1 MKILILGASGFIA
14 QGLLEYLGKQHDF
27 FLVDKVQPKTTGNL
41 KITQLDIAVEETFR
55 NFLDAISDA
64 AFPNVMIN
72 LSGRIV
78 SRSFLN
84 PSEFKNS
91 RKLVDING
99 HLDDFDS
106 NFTPQIIPMMCFSE
120 QLVKRKMKG
129 KIINFSSLNS
139 KPTQGQLG
147 YSTAKKSIESV
158 SQVLALEL
166 GLFGISVNCIAPGF
180 LDLSNLKSNMSDE
193 RISQITQASALKSL
207 VDVEDVFHA
216 INFLLISKTISGTTL
231 HVHSTIA

>member
-14 QGLLEYLGKQHDF
+14 NGLIKYLGKQHEF
-27 FLVDKVQPKTTGNL
+27 LLVDKVKPQATGNL
-41 KITQLDIAVEETFR
+41 EITQLDVAVEETFR
-55 NFLDAISDA
+55 NFLDEISDPM
-64 AFPNVMIN
+64 FPNVMIN
-72 LSGRIV
+72 LSGKIV
-78 SRSFLN
+78 SRSVLN

-91 RKLVDING
+91 GRLVNVNE

-106 NFTPQIIPMMCFSE
+106 NFMPQIIPMICFSE

-147 YSTAKKSIESV
+147 YSTAKKSIETA

-166 GLFGISVNCIAPGF
+166 GLFGVSVNCIAPGF
-180 LDLSNLKSNMSDE
+180 LNLPNLKNNMSDE

-216 INFLLISKTISGTTL
+216 VNFLLTTKTISGTVL
-231 HVHSTIA
+231 HVHSTVA

>member
-14 QGLLEYLGKQHDF
+14 KGLIEYLGKQHDF
-27 FLVDKVQPKTTGNL
+27 LLVDKVMSEATGNL
-41 KITQLDIAVEETFR
+41 EITQLDVAVEETFQ
-55 NFLDAISDA
+55 NFLDEISDA
-64 AFPNVMIN
+64 MFPNVMIN
-72 LSGRIV
+72 LSGTII
-78 SRSFLN
+78 SRSVLN

-91 RKLVDING
+91 GRLVNVSE

-147 YSTAKKSIESV
+147 YSTAKKSIESA
-158 SQVLALEL
+158 SQVLAMEL

-180 LDLSNLKSNMSDE
+180 LDLPNLKSNMSDE

-216 INFLLISKTISGTTL
+216 IDFLLTTKTISGTIL
-231 HVHSTIA
+231 HVHSTVA

>member
-14 QGLLEYLGKQHDF
+14 QRLVEHFSGHHDF
-27 FLVDKVQPKTTGNL
+27 TLIDKVQPESTTNS
-41 KITQLDIAVEETFR
+41 KIIQLDATLEEAFH
-55 NFLDAISDA
+55 NFLNGIPDAE
-64 AFPNVMIN
+64 FPNAMIN
-72 LSGRIV
+72 LSGKIV
-78 SRSFLN
+78 SRGILN
-84 PSEFKNS
+84 PSEYQKS
-91 RKLVDING
+91 GRLINISE

-106 NFTPQIIPMMCFSE
+106 NFTPQIIPMICFSE

-147 YSTAKKSIESV
+147 YSTAKKSIESASKV
-158 SQVLALEL
+158 IALEL

-180 LDLSNLKSNMSDE
+180 LDLPNLKSNMSDE
-193 RISQITQASALKSL
+193 RISQITQASALKNL

-216 INFLLISKTISGTTL
+216 INFLLTTKTISGTVL
-231 HVHSTIA
+231 HVHSTVE

>member
-1 MKILILGASGFIA
+1 MNILILGATGFIA
-14 QGLLEYLGKQHDF
+14 KGLIEYLGKQHDF
-27 FLVDKVQPKTTGNL
+27 LLVDKVVSEATGSL
-41 KITQLDIAVEETFR
+41 EITQLDVAVEEMFW
-55 NFLDAISDA
+55 NFLDKIPDA
-64 AFPNVMIN
+64 NFPNVMIN
-72 LSGRIV
+72 LSGKIV
-78 SRSFLN
+78 SRSVLN

-91 RKLVDING
+91 GRLINVSG
-99 HLDDFDS
+99 HLDDFDL

-147 YSTAKKSIESV
+147 YSAAKKSIESA

-166 GLFGISVNCIAPGF
+166 GLLGISVNCIAPGF
-180 LDLSNLKSNMSDE
+180 LDLPNLKSNLSDE
-193 RISQITQASALKSL
+193 RISQITQASALKNL

-216 INFLLISKTISGTTL
+216 INFLLTTKTISGTIL
-231 HVHSTIA
+231 HVHSTVA

>member
-14 QGLLEYLGKQHDF
+14 NGLIEYLGKQHEF
-27 FLVDKVQPKTTGNL
+27 LLVDKVKPEATCNL
-41 KITQLDIAVEETFR
+41 GITQLDVAVEETFR
-55 NFLDAISDA
+55 NFLDDIPDSL
-64 AFPNVMIN
+64 FPTVMIN
-72 LSGRIV
+72 LSGKIV
-78 SRSFLN
+78 SRSVLN
-84 PSEFKNS
+84 PSEFKIS
-91 RKLVDING
+91 GRLVNVNE

-106 NFTPQIIPMMCFSE
+106 NFTPQIIPMICFSE

-147 YSTAKKSIESV
+147 YSTAKKSIETA

-180 LDLSNLKSNMSDE
+180 LNLPNLKNNMSDE

-207 VDVEDVFHA
+207 VDVEDVFRA
-216 INFLLISKTISGTTL
+216 VNFLLTTKTISGTIL
-231 HVHSTIA
+231 HVHSTVA